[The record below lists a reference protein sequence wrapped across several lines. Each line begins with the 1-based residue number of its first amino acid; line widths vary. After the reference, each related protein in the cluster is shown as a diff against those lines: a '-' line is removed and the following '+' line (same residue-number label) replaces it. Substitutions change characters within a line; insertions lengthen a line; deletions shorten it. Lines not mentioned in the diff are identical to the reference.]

1 MKMIR
6 YAKPFVSDR
15 EIEYMKIAVEREELS
30 GNNFFTNECR
40 NWLET
45 NLKIKKALIV
55 NSCTSALELC
65 ALLANI
71 SRGDEIIMPSFT
83 FVSTA
88 NAFVLFG
95 GKPVFI
101 DIREDTLNMNELLIE
116 EAITEKTK
124 AIVPVHYAGVACE
137 MDAILKIAEKYNLL
151 VIEDAA
157 QGLGASYKGRDL
169 GSIGSL
175 GAMSF
180 HQTKNITSGGEGGA
194 LFLNDQ
200 RFIDRAEI
208 ILEKGTN
215 RTQFFEG
222 LVDKYTWIDK
232 GTSYLLGEISA
243 AFLLAQLEKLE
254 MINSDRKR
262 IWDYYNSG
270 FEALELQELLHRPRI
285 PDHSTHNAH
294 IYYLLLNTHNDRQA
308 MLDHLNRNGIG
319 AVFHYVPL
327 HSSPG
332 GKRFGKTATSMQN
345 TDDISKRLIRLPI
358 WAGMPDDFLD
368 RIIQAV
374 SDYFR

>member
-1 MKMIR
+1 MKKIR
-6 YAKPFVSDR
+6 YAKPLITNT
-15 EIEYMKIAVEREELS
+15 EIEYMKSAVEREELS
-30 GNNFFTNECR
+30 GNNFFTHECR
-40 NWLET
+40 KWLET
-45 NLKIKKALIV
+45 NLKFKKALIV
-55 NSCTSALELC
+55 NSCTSALEMC

-71 SRGDEIIMPSFT
+71 TPGDEIIMPSFT

-169 GSIGSL
+169 GSIGNL
-175 GAMSF
+175 GALSF

-194 LFLNDQ
+194 LIVNDT
-200 RFIDRAEI
+200 RYVDRADI

-254 MINSDRKR
+254 MITLDRKKK
-262 IWDYYNSG
+262 WDYFNSS
-270 FEALELQELLHRPRI
+270 FEELESEGLLRRPRI
-285 PDHSTHNAH
+285 PDQANHNAH
-294 IYYLLLNTHNDRQA
+294 IYYLLLNTHKDRQA
-308 MLDHLNRNGIG
+308 MLDYLNRKGIG

-332 GKRFGKTATSMQN
+332 GKRFGKAATTMHN

-358 WAGMPDDFLD
+358 WAGMPDEFLD
-368 RIIQAV
+368 RIINAV
-374 SDYFR
+374 KDYFK